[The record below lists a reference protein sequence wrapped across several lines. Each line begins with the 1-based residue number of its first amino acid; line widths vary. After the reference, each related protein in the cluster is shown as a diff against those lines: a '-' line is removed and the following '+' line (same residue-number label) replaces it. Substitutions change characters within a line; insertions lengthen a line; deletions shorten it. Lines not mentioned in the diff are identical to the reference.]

1 MKIPDKYKSQGYFVR
16 VNKEKTIRKGK
27 GYHYR
32 AIFAI
37 WDGQKWNTQSTTAG
51 LTTRDLA
58 DEWLDAKVKELTEKG
73 KDIMLNPETVK
84 GFAEA
89 HYKPFLRDHKKIQYV
104 QEFQKLDVICEFFED
119 KLIDEV
125 NKLDVFAFKTWL
137 LKRPY
142 KRGKGEKKRSDASA
156 NRYLSRLRGLLNF
169 AEEVGKRKSHISFK
183 NILAKENPKQ
193 AYISFEEFMRVLDKC
208 YEVPKCNRW
217 KRDRSHMRLTL
228 IGGYTTGLRID
239 ELRHVSRGMLRTDSA
254 KRIGVIKLVMND
266 SRNKIHTKTVD
277 ISTWLYD
284 EMEAAGV
291 FERNGDEKVFDT
303 TNYYNLVKDL
313 FRRAGVSNDVT
324 FHTLRAANAT
334 ERDTAGQDRESIHA
348 GLGWAKDSNVPE
360 KHYLRYQDH
369 HVIEKGSS
377 YNERLQRLRQHHS
390 ESAAKTDGLLDAASL
405 E

>member
-1 MKIPDKYKSQGYFVR
+1 MRIPDKYKPQGYFTR

-27 GYHYR
+27 GYQYR

-37 WDGQKWNTQSTTAG
+37 WDGHKWHTQSNTKG
-51 LTTRDLA
+51 LTTKGLA
-58 DEWLDAKVKELTEKG
+58 DEWLDKKVKEFTAKG

-89 HYKPFLRDHKKIQYV
+89 HYKPFLRDHKKIQYEY
-104 QEFQKLDVICEFFED
+104 EFQKLDVVYEFLGD

-125 NKLDVFAFKTWL
+125 NKLDVLAFKTWL

-142 KRGKGEKKRSDASA
+142 KRGKGEKTRSEASA

-169 AEEVGKRKSHISFK
+169 AEEVGKRKNHISFK
-183 NILAKENPKQ
+183 NIVAKENPKQ

-239 ELRHVSRGMLRTDSA
+239 ELRNVTRGMLRTDDA

-291 FERNGDEKVFDT
+291 FERDDDEKVFNT
-303 TNYYNLVKDL
+303 TNYYNLIKDL
-313 FRRAGVSNDVT
+313 FRRAGVSDDVT

-360 KHYLRYQDH
+360 KHYLRHQDYH
-369 HVIEKGSS
+369 IVEKGSS
-377 YNERLQRLRQHHS
+377 YNERLQRKRQLHS
-390 ESAAKTDGLLDAASL
+390 ERTAEEGRHVERGSS
-405 E
+405 